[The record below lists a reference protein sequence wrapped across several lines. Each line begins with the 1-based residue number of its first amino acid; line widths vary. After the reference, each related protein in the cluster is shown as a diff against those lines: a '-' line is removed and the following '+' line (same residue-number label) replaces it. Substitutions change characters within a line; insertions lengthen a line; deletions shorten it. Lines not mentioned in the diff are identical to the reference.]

1 LPDIRKKYRV
11 NQANNGDLNM
21 RYKPEIKELINWLKI
36 EQNTMAQ
43 LANMLGY
50 RSSSTIGK
58 WIKDNKIPLRPRN
71 QVLAIIRG
79 ESTNVTTSTD
89 H

>member
-1 LPDIRKKYRV
+1 
-11 NQANNGDLNM
+11 M

-36 EQNTMAQ
+36 EQNTMVK
-43 LANMLGY
+43 LAGMLGY
-50 RSSSTIGK
+50 KSCSTIGK

-79 ESTNVTTSTD
+79 EKTNVTTQSNNEG
-89 H
+89 

>member
-1 LPDIRKKYRV
+1 
-11 NQANNGDLNM
+11 M
-21 RYKPEIKELINWLKI
+21 RYKPEIKELINWLKN
-36 EQNTMAQ
+36 EQNNMAQ

-50 RSSSTIGK
+50 KSSSTIGK

-79 ESTNVTTSTD
+79 EKIDVTSSTNY
-89 H
+89 